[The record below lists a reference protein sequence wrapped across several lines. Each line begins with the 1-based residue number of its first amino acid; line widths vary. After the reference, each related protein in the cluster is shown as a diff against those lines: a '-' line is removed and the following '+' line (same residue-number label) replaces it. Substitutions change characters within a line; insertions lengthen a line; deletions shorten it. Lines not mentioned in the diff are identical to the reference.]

1 MKLLLLSLLAFPAL
15 TTLVSAQPAAAAP
28 PVAAVD
34 STRIKA
40 LQKQIDAAQKE
51 VDAITS
57 DLRKADDRIE
67 AKISKAVELL
77 ATYTD
82 SKDSVTRIADAKA
95 NVIDFLRKQI
105 TDYAQRRAQV
115 RGQLENRQ
123 RVIPIDILEA
133 DLAKIDARIDRR
145 IEQVIALGGTF
156 ARHEDYDKYDATGA
170 GWYGHTEYRINEDWK
185 ANRRATLKSAK
196 EKGKLGDAID
206 DNIRRLE
213 STNRYKQSQLAAAKP
228 ETARLLKADIA
239 RNQSLINALENARG
253 TILSP
258 TTADMTPVGALEA
271 KSITA
276 RLQKAGAE
284 VRRDQGKLTGYYN
297 NLNAARARQAPLVKA
312 LSQATTP
319 KP

>member
-15 TTLVSAQPAAAAP
+15 STLVSAQPAAAP

-34 STRIKA
+34 PARTKA
-40 LQKQIDAAQKE
+40 LQKQADAAQKE

-57 DLRKADDRIE
+57 DLRKTDDRIE
-67 AKISKAVELL
+67 AKISKAVELM

-82 SKDSVTRIADAKA
+82 SKDSGTRIADAKA

-123 RVIPIDILEA
+123 RVIPMDILEA

-213 STNRYKQSQLAAAKP
+213 STNRYKQSQLAAAKA

-239 RNQSLINALENARG
+239 RNQSLINALENARE
-253 TILSP
+253 TILSS

-276 RLQKAGAE
+276 RLQKAGTE
-284 VRRDQGKLTGYYN
+284 VRREQGKLTGYYN

-312 LSQATTP
+312 LSQATAP